1 MRAVPSSRATSMTPR
16 KITRLDAPP
25 ERARALARLSKRRVP
40 NHPTGR
46 SRRLHRR
53 LRRFRRRRRD
63 GNAESDVIAGSATV
77 RRAKIALTATVR
89 AHSSRA
95 RRSMARA
102 HKKQRTGFRDLC
114 IRKKTPSGHERESS
128 RVESSRFVVV
138 VVVVVRHSAS
148 TRGRIEG
155 TRRSSRVVSRRLASL
170 SLSLS
175 RATRPRAMATPE
187 TSAAARPKTLYQGVE
202 RDGFGMRLLERMGW
216 VEGRGLGKRQDG
228 ISRHIHA
235 RKRAVG
241 VGVGADARRDASGA
255 NAVDWTMNTVA
266 FDDVLRSLNRAHSVD
281 DVCAG
286 GDGAVASS
294 SSSSG
299 GEEEAAEKKK
309 KKEKKRAATK
319 EEKKAAKKAAK
330 RAKKNEIVVNRTT
343 VSHAGRYQKRESQKM
358 VKNYSA
364 EDLGA
369 ILGGGFVSLPEV
381 RADVGNATDD
391 EEEIPTPV
399 KMEAEKE
406 KPKKLVVCE
415 RPKWVFDPPPEDW
428 WGWRVGF
435 RPEGHGQKS
444 DGDDADALERK
455 RGFDEDDQ
463 VNLFQDTHAGAN
475 KNRRGLGA
483 NRGKDAGADFS
494 GTKKTFGEA
503 DDVSDAEK
511 AAAKAAK
518 SVKWQKIAEKVL
530 SKADGSMKTKKF
542 MEKVLKKAECDF
554 SDDGVK
560 DIYRDAAFHILSRS
574 GLFTSLEEE
583 TVSLQK

>member
-1 MRAVPSSRATSMTPR
+1 MTPR

-63 GNAESDVIAGSATV
+63 GNAERDVIAGSATV

-102 HKKQRTGFRDLC
+102 HKNQRTGFRDLC
-114 IRKKTPSGHERESS
+114 IRKKTPSGHERESRRVAS
-128 RVESSRFVVV
+128 RRFVV

-155 TRRSSRVVSRRLASL
+155 ARRSSRVVSRRLA

-202 RDGFGMRLLERMGW
+202 RDGFGMRLLEKMGW

-255 NAVDWTMNTVA
+255 NATDWTMNTVA

-294 SSSSG
+294 SSSGG

-415 RPKWVFDPPPEDW
+415 RPKWVFDPPPENW

>member
-1 MRAVPSSRATSMTPR
+1 MTPR

-63 GNAESDVIAGSATV
+63 GNAERDVIAGSATV

-102 HKKQRTGFRDLC
+102 HKNQRTGFRDLC
-114 IRKKTPSGHERESS
+114 IRKKTPSGHERESR
-128 RVESSRFVVV
+128 RVESRRFVVVV

-155 TRRSSRVVSRRLASL
+155 ARRSSRVVSRRLA

-202 RDGFGMRLLERMGW
+202 RDGFGMRLLEKMGW

-255 NAVDWTMNTVA
+255 NATDWTMNTVA

-294 SSSSG
+294 SSSGG

-415 RPKWVFDPPPEDW
+415 RPKWVFDPPPENW

>member
-1 MRAVPSSRATSMTPR
+1 MTPR

-63 GNAESDVIAGSATV
+63 GNAERDVIAGSATV

-138 VVVVVRHSAS
+138 VVVVVVRHSAS

-155 TRRSSRVVSRRLASL
+155 ARRSSRVVSRRLA

-202 RDGFGMRLLERMGW
+202 RDGFGMRLLEKMGW

-255 NAVDWTMNTVA
+255 NATDWTMNTVA

-294 SSSSG
+294 SSSGG

-415 RPKWVFDPPPEDW
+415 RPKWVFDPPPENW

>member
-1 MRAVPSSRATSMTPR
+1 
-16 KITRLDAPP
+16 
-25 ERARALARLSKRRVP
+25 
-40 NHPTGR
+40 
-46 SRRLHRR
+46 
-53 LRRFRRRRRD
+53 
-63 GNAESDVIAGSATV
+63 
-77 RRAKIALTATVR
+77 
-89 AHSSRA
+89 
-95 RRSMARA
+95 
-102 HKKQRTGFRDLC
+102 
-114 IRKKTPSGHERESS
+114 
-128 RVESSRFVVV
+128 
-138 VVVVVRHSAS
+138 
-148 TRGRIEG
+148 
-155 TRRSSRVVSRRLASL
+155 
-170 SLSLS
+170 
-175 RATRPRAMATPE
+175 MATPE

-202 RDGFGMRLLERMGW
+202 RDGFGMRLLEKMGW

-255 NAVDWTMNTVA
+255 NATDWTMNTVA

-415 RPKWVFDPPPEDW
+415 RPKWVFDPPPENW

>member
-1 MRAVPSSRATSMTPR
+1 MTPR

-63 GNAESDVIAGSATV
+63 GNAERDVIAGSATV

-102 HKKQRTGFRDLC
+102 HKNQRTGFRDLC
-114 IRKKTPSGHERESS
+114 IRKKTPSGHERESR
-128 RVESSRFVVV
+128 RVESRRFVV

-155 TRRSSRVVSRRLASL
+155 ARRSSRVVSRRLA

-202 RDGFGMRLLERMGW
+202 RDGFGMRLLEKMGW

-255 NAVDWTMNTVA
+255 NATDWTMNTVA

-294 SSSSG
+294 SSSGG

-415 RPKWVFDPPPEDW
+415 RPKWVFDPPPENW

>member
-1 MRAVPSSRATSMTPR
+1 MTPR

-63 GNAESDVIAGSATV
+63 GNAERDVIAGSATV

-102 HKKQRTGFRDLC
+102 HKNQRTGFRDLC
-114 IRKKTPSGHERESS
+114 IRKKTPSGHERESRRVAS
-128 RVESSRFVVV
+128 RRFVVV

-155 TRRSSRVVSRRLASL
+155 ARRSSRVVSRRLA

-255 NAVDWTMNTVA
+255 NATDWTMNTVA

-294 SSSSG
+294 SSSGG

-415 RPKWVFDPPPEDW
+415 RPKWVFDPPPENW

>member
-1 MRAVPSSRATSMTPR
+1 MTPR

-63 GNAESDVIAGSATV
+63 GNAERDVIAGSATV

-102 HKKQRTGFRDLC
+102 HKNQRTGFRDLC
-114 IRKKTPSGHERESS
+114 IRKKTPSGHERESRRVAS
-128 RVESSRFVVV
+128 RRFVVV

-155 TRRSSRVVSRRLASL
+155 ARRSSRVVSRRLA

-202 RDGFGMRLLERMGW
+202 RDGFGMRLLEKMGW

-255 NAVDWTMNTVA
+255 NATDWTMNTVA

-294 SSSSG
+294 SSSGG

-415 RPKWVFDPPPEDW
+415 RPKWVFDPPPENW

>member
-1 MRAVPSSRATSMTPR
+1 MTPR

-63 GNAESDVIAGSATV
+63 GNAERDVIAGSATV

-114 IRKKTPSGHERESS
+114 IRKKTPSGHERESR
-128 RVESSRFVVV
+128 RVESRRFVVVV

-155 TRRSSRVVSRRLASL
+155 ARRSSRVVSRRLA

-202 RDGFGMRLLERMGW
+202 RDGFGMRLLEKMGW

-255 NAVDWTMNTVA
+255 NATDWTMNTVA

-415 RPKWVFDPPPEDW
+415 RPKWVFDPPPENW

>member
-1 MRAVPSSRATSMTPR
+1 
-16 KITRLDAPP
+16 
-25 ERARALARLSKRRVP
+25 
-40 NHPTGR
+40 
-46 SRRLHRR
+46 
-53 LRRFRRRRRD
+53 
-63 GNAESDVIAGSATV
+63 
-77 RRAKIALTATVR
+77 
-89 AHSSRA
+89 
-95 RRSMARA
+95 
-102 HKKQRTGFRDLC
+102 
-114 IRKKTPSGHERESS
+114 
-128 RVESSRFVVV
+128 
-138 VVVVVRHSAS
+138 
-148 TRGRIEG
+148 
-155 TRRSSRVVSRRLASL
+155 
-170 SLSLS
+170 
-175 RATRPRAMATPE
+175 MATPE

-202 RDGFGMRLLERMGW
+202 RDGFGMRLLEKMGW

-235 RKRAVG
+235 RKRTVG

-294 SSSSG
+294 SSSGG

-415 RPKWVFDPPPEDW
+415 RPKWVFDPPPENW

>member
-63 GNAESDVIAGSATV
+63 GNAERDVIAGSATV

-102 HKKQRTGFRDLC
+102 HKNQRTGFRDLC
-114 IRKKTPSGHERESS
+114 IRKKTPSGHERESR

-155 TRRSSRVVSRRLASL
+155 ARRSSRVVSRRLA

-202 RDGFGMRLLERMGW
+202 RDGFGMRLLEKMGW

-255 NAVDWTMNTVA
+255 NATDWTMNTVA

-294 SSSSG
+294 SSSGG

-415 RPKWVFDPPPEDW
+415 RPKWVFDPPPENW

>member
-1 MRAVPSSRATSMTPR
+1 VP
-16 KITRLDAPP
+16 
-25 ERARALARLSKRRVP
+25 
-40 NHPTGR
+40 
-46 SRRLHRR
+46 
-53 LRRFRRRRRD
+53 RD
-63 GNAESDVIAGSATV
+63 V
-77 RRAKIALTATVR
+77 
-89 AHSSRA
+89 
-95 RRSMARA
+95 
-102 HKKQRTGFRDLC
+102 
-114 IRKKTPSGHERESS
+114 
-128 RVESSRFVVV
+128 
-138 VVVVVRHSAS
+138 
-148 TRGRIEG
+148 
-155 TRRSSRVVSRRLASL
+155 VVSRVSRVSCVGCEMAGRDGGDARTAS
-170 SLSLS
+170 
-175 RATRPRAMATPE
+175 
-187 TSAAARPKTLYQGVE
+187 SAAARPKTLYQGVE
-202 RDGFGMRLLERMGW
+202 RDGFGMRLLEKMGW
-216 VEGRGLGKRQDG
+216 VEGCGLGKRQDG

-235 RKRAVG
+235 KKRAVG
-241 VGVGADARRDASGA
+241 VGVGADARNDASGA

-266 FDDVLRSLNRAHSVD
+266 FDDVLRSLNRAHSAD
-281 DVCAG
+281 DVRSG
-286 GDGAVASS
+286 GDGAAPSS
-294 SSSSG
+294 SSS
-299 GEEEAAEKKK
+299 EEEKAEKK
-309 KKEKKRAATK
+309 KKEKKRKLTK
-319 EEKKAAKKAAK
+319 EEKKAAKK
-330 RAKKNEIVVNRTT
+330 AKKNEIVVNRTT

-369 ILGGGFVSLPEV
+369 ILGGGFVALPEV
-381 RADVGNATDD
+381 RADVGNVSDD
-391 EEEIPTPV
+391 EEDIPTPV
-399 KMEAEKE
+399 KKEPEKD
-406 KPKKLVVCE
+406 KTKKLIVCE

-463 VNLFQDTHAGAN
+463 VNLFEDTHAGAN

-518 SVKWQKIAEKVL
+518 SVKWQKIGEKIL

-554 SDDGVK
+554 SDDAVK

-574 GLFTSLEEE
+574 GVFTSLEED
-583 TVSLQK
+583 TVTLQK

>member
-1 MRAVPSSRATSMTPR
+1 MTPR

-63 GNAESDVIAGSATV
+63 GNAERDVIAGSATV

-102 HKKQRTGFRDLC
+102 HKNQRTGFRDLC
-114 IRKKTPSGHERESS
+114 IRKKTPSGHERESR

-155 TRRSSRVVSRRLASL
+155 ARRSSRVVSRRLA

-255 NAVDWTMNTVA
+255 NATDWTMNTVA

-294 SSSSG
+294 SSSGG

-415 RPKWVFDPPPEDW
+415 RPKWVFDPPPENW

>member
-63 GNAESDVIAGSATV
+63 GNAERDVIAGSATV

-155 TRRSSRVVSRRLASL
+155 ARRSSRVVSRRLA

-202 RDGFGMRLLERMGW
+202 RDGFGMRLLEKMGW

-255 NAVDWTMNTVA
+255 NATDWTMNTVA

-294 SSSSG
+294 SSSGG

-415 RPKWVFDPPPEDW
+415 RPKWVFDPPPENW

-503 DDVSDAEK
+503 DDISDAEK

>member
-25 ERARALARLSKRRVP
+25 ERSRALARLSKRRVP

-63 GNAESDVIAGSATV
+63 GNAERDVIAGSATV
-77 RRAKIALTATVR
+77 RRAKIAGSATVR

-95 RRSMARA
+95 RRSIARA

-114 IRKKTPSGHERESS
+114 IRKKTPSGHERESR
-128 RVESSRFVVV
+128 RVESSRFVV

-155 TRRSSRVVSRRLASL
+155 ARRSSRVVSRRLA

-202 RDGFGMRLLERMGW
+202 RDGFGMRLLEKMGW

-294 SSSSG
+294 SSSGG

>member
-63 GNAESDVIAGSATV
+63 GNAERDLIAGSATV
-77 RRAKIALTATVR
+77 RRVKIALTATVR

-95 RRSMARA
+95 RRSMARM
-102 HKKQRTGFRDLC
+102 HKNERTGFRDLC

-128 RVESSRFVVV
+128 RVESISRRRRRPSQRVDA
-138 VVVVVRHSAS
+138 R
-148 TRGRIEG
+148 TNRGNAKI
-155 TRRSSRVVSRRLASL
+155 VSRRLASSRVSL

-187 TSAAARPKTLYQGVE
+187 ASAAARPKTLYQGVE
-202 RDGFGMRLLERMGW
+202 RDGFGMRLLEKMGW

-299 GEEEAAEKKK
+299 EGEEAAEKKK
-309 KKEKKRAATK
+309 EKKKRASTK

-399 KMEAEKE
+399 KMEPEKE

-542 MEKVLKKAECDF
+542 MEKVLKEAECDF
-554 SDDGVK
+554 SNDGVK
-560 DIYRDAAFHILSRS
+560 DIYLDAAFHILSRS
-574 GLFTSLEEE
+574 GVFTSLEEE